1 MFLLFRSCS
10 PGTELGSATARIS
23 AGSHRPNLVSTKPC
37 LRHRETVGDEIF
49 FQPKSRSTGVYPR
62 NSLRE
67 TRTFFPP
74 QLPVPSDSSGLIK
87 PGGVMRKLIL
97 AAILPLCVV
106 LAGCATTPQIPYD
119 RMTAGNIKTIG
130 IVTPKFPNRASV
142 VLATTVGQS
151 FGLVGALVDA
161 GLQEGRDSS
170 FEKMTGAQNFVAQDA
185 FMRRLTDTLQEQGY
199 TISNVDTM
207 RPNRDKFL
215 DKYPMDPVD
224 AYLDLV
230 VITYGYIAAG
240 VGNNTPYRPRFS
252 LQVRLVRAGDSSVL
266 MQDTVL
272 YNPYTPGTAPDA
284 VTISPNPAYEYQTFS
299 ELESSSEMAI
309 EGLKDAVHQTAAAV
323 ANLLR

>member
-1 MFLLFRSCS
+1 
-10 PGTELGSATARIS
+10 
-23 AGSHRPNLVSTKPC
+23 
-37 LRHRETVGDEIF
+37 
-49 FQPKSRSTGVYPR
+49 
-62 NSLRE
+62 
-67 TRTFFPP
+67 
-74 QLPVPSDSSGLIK
+74 
-87 PGGVMRKLIL
+87 MRKLIL

-309 EGLKDAVHQTAAAV
+309 EGLKDAVHQPRPPLRIYYGERLSPPSFPTRHRLIV
-323 ANLLR
+323 AGRRLRLCHDRRPASATGFGFRGKDMRGFSRFRAR